1 MTDTR
6 RGARAT
12 SPIPDLPDLPDAKA
26 VPGTSGTSSTSGAP
40 DRQAPTGGPQ
50 LEKYTAA
57 ALASAAQVIGV
68 YSTSFGLACRLLG
81 PRERSQVTSIY
92 ALVRVADEIVDGAAS
107 QAGLPTAA
115 QRTALDELEAET
127 LRAIDT
133 GFSTNLIVHAF
144 ADTAR
149 ATGIDARLTAPF
161 FASMRRDL
169 DPSPFDAAGIAEYIY
184 GSAEVVGL
192 MCLRSFLQQAERT
205 DEELRLLAA
214 GARSLGAAFQKVN
227 FLRDIAAD
235 RDDLGRNYF
244 PGVNLLTMT
253 DAEKNNLLDDMDAD
267 LDAAARALP
276 LLPLGSRR
284 AVATAHGLF
293 ASLAAKLRETPARAL
308 LSTRVRVP
316 DPEKL
321 MIALGAAFGPGAWK
335 K

>member
-6 RGARAT
+6 RAARTPSETPDPSRTPATAGAAG
-12 SPIPDLPDLPDAKA
+12 AA
-26 VPGTSGTSSTSGAP
+26 GTAGDPAERTA
-40 DRQAPTGGPQ
+40 AQ

-81 PRERSQVTSIY
+81 QRERSQVTSIY

-107 QAGLPTAA
+107 QAGLPAAA
-115 QRTALDELEAET
+115 QCAALDELEAET

-169 DPSPFDAAGIAEYIY
+169 DPAPFDAAGIAEYIY

-205 DEELRLLAA
+205 EPELRMLAA

-253 DAEKNNLLDDMDAD
+253 DEEKNLLLDDMNAD

-293 ASLAAKLRETPARAL
+293 ASLAVKLRETPARAL

-321 MIALGAAFGPGAWK
+321 LIALGAALGPGAWK
-335 K
+335 R